1 MATSS
6 SCGDTPFRLNL
17 EQQKKRAKEL
27 LKACRS
33 NDASALAR
41 IQQFHPQSAQLS
53 SGSDIALADAQL
65 VIARELGL
73 ASWAKL
79 KTHIQ
84 ALNQAESDIQSGQT
98 APDADMPT
106 LHVRCGSD
114 LQHSLPAAGFEG
126 GFLEY
131 SDPICQGP
139 VSGRPDA
146 LERRVTFLETSYGG
160 FMDLSTRQLRDRLI
174 EAESGLA
181 RASQHYSRMVLW
193 FEHDSYDQLIL
204 ARILAILA
212 EQQRPAQLEL
222 LSIHHFPGSARFI
235 GLGQLP
241 PEAIRMLWQ
250 QRQPVTAQQFTA
262 GLQVWEALCADSP
275 VALDQLRQSSVLQV
289 LPDMSGALLRHL
301 QELPSSFNGLGL
313 TQQLT
318 LEMLAEEAI
327 TAGRAFHA
335 LMMQRDP
342 RPWLGD
348 VMYWHILEQL
358 ANAQR
363 PAIAYRDVDPAG
375 PWHQRTL
382 EITETGRRL
391 LAGDIDWSDCGPAVR
406 WLGGVELTPS
416 MIWRWDTRHASVLSQ
431 P

>member
-6 SCGDTPFRLNL
+6 SRGDTPFRLNL
-17 EQQKKRAKEL
+17 EQQKKRAREL
-27 LKACRS
+27 LKAGRS
-33 NDASALAR
+33 NDPFALTR
-41 IQQFHPQSAQLS
+41 IQQHHPQSARFTR
-53 SGSDIALADAQL
+53 GSDIALADAQL

-73 ASWAKL
+73 TSWAKL
-79 KTHIQ
+79 KMHIQ
-84 ALNQAESDIQSGQT
+84 ALNRAEADIQSGQT
-98 APDADMPT
+98 APDADMAT

-114 LQHSLPAAGFEG
+114 LQGTLPAAGFEG
-126 GFLEY
+126 DFLEY
-131 SDPICQGP
+131 SDPVCQGP
-139 VSGRPDA
+139 VSCQQDA
-146 LERRVTFLETSYGG
+146 LERRVTFLDTSYGG
-160 FMDLSTRQLRDRLI
+160 FMDLPTRQLRNRLI
-174 EAESGLA
+174 EAKSRLA
-181 RASQHYSRMVLW
+181 GAAQQYSRMVLW

-212 EQQRPAQLEL
+212 EQERPAQVEL
-222 LSIHHFPGSARFI
+222 LSIHHFPGNARFI

-250 QRQPVTAQQFTA
+250 QRQPVTAQQYSA
-262 GLQVWEALCADSP
+262 GFQVWEALCADSP
-275 VALDQLRQSSVLQV
+275 LALDQLRQSSVLQV

-335 LMMQRDP
+335 LMTHRDP

-363 PAIAYRDVDPAG
+363 PAIVYRDVDPAQ
-375 PWHQRTL
+375 PWHKRTL
-382 EITETGRRL
+382 ELTETGRRL

-406 WLGGVELTPS
+406 WLGGVEITPGTE
-416 MIWRWDTRHASVLSQ
+416 WRWDASDASLLSQ
-431 P
+431 L